1 VIVLQGPHCV
11 SSNEA
16 FVQMMAALPTVTT
29 MGANTRGASGNPA
42 PFDLMPD
49 VRVAIPRWQTLTL
62 DGTLLEGRGSDP
74 EVRAEFPAGAFKD
87 ADPLLSAAVERLR
100 K

>member
-29 MGANTRGASGNPA
+29 MGSATRGASANPA
-42 PFDLMPD
+42 PFEILPGFF
-49 VRVAIPRWQTLTL
+49 ATIPRWQTLAL

-74 EVRAEFPAGAFKD
+74 EVRAEFPPEAFRD
-87 ADPLLSAAVERLR
+87 ADPVLAAAVERLR